1 MGQEDKTDVM
11 TLKARVAQALKAER
25 EKDEGC
31 TTRLSTLRLI
41 DAAIR
46 DRDVCARGRGDSE
59 GCPDADVRNVL
70 ETMIAQR
77 DTAAREHDDAGRIED
92 AIRERE
98 EIEIIR
104 AFLPE
109 PLCTR
114 DLEAAVEE
122 VVEDLGATKLKDIGR
137 CMSALKQRYPGKI
150 ESGSAGKVMR
160 KALSGEKASSK

>member
-1 MGQEDKTDVM
+1 MGQEDKSDM
-11 TLKARVAQALKAER
+11 MSLKARVAQALNAER

-70 ETMIAQR
+70 DTMIAQR
-77 DTAAREHDDAGRIED
+77 ETAAREHDDAGRIED

-104 AFLPE
+104 KFLPE
-109 PLCTR
+109 PLGTKA
-114 DLEAAVEE
+114 LEAAVEE
-122 VVEDLGATKLKDIGR
+122 VVDDLGATKLKDIGR

-150 ESGSAGKVMR
+150 ESGKAGKVMR
-160 KALSGEKASSK
+160 KALTGQKAAAK

>member
-1 MGQEDKTDVM
+1 MGQEDKTEVM
-11 TLKARVAQALKAER
+11 SLKARVAQALKTEQ
-25 EKDEGC
+25 EKNEGC

-59 GCPDADVRNVL
+59 GCPEADVRNVL
-70 ETMIAQR
+70 DTMIAQR
-77 DTAAREHDDAGRIED
+77 ETAAREHDDAGRIED

-109 PLCTR
+109 PLCIK
-114 DLEAAVEE
+114 DLQAAVDE

-137 CMSALKQRYPGKI
+137 CMSALKKRYPGKI
-150 ESGSAGKVMR
+150 ESGTAGKAMR
-160 KALSGEKASSK
+160 KALTSGKAATK